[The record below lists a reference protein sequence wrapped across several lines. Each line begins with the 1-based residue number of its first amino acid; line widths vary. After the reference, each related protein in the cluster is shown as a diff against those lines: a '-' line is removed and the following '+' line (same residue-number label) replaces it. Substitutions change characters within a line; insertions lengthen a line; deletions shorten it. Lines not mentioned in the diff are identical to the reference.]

1 MAGVKDIKG
10 LLPTAHNSVKMAMI
24 IMIISLGYNS
34 FSHSKHA
41 RNLVQL
47 HKMLECVI
55 IIMILYSVSW
65 YQIRIY

>member
-1 MAGVKDIKG
+1 MAGVKDIIG
-10 LLPTAHNSVKMAMI
+10 LLPTAHNSVKMGTMV

-55 IIMILYSVSW
+55 IIMILY
-65 YQIRIY
+65 